1 MQLELSCIQARLDS
15 TVETMT
21 LKIHSYLDQ
30 ISMAR
35 VMLVE
40 FSVGQILPMV
50 YLLNMIGQVLT

>member
-21 LKIHSYLDQ
+21 LKFHSYLDQ